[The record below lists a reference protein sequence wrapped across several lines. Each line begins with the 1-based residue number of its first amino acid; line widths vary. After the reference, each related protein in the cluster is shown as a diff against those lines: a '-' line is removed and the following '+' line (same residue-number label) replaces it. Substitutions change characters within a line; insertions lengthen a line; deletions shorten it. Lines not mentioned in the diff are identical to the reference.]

1 MTQVEVTTEPETITE
16 LETKLIDRIHKMS
29 IVEQYRL
36 LEFINKSFPET
47 AEETPEPEMS
57 PAERR
62 QKIVEIMG
70 RLAERGGIMPGV
82 DILEWQ
88 REERKDRPLPGRE
101 D

>member
-1 MTQVEVTTEPETITE
+1 MTQLEIEPETITE
-16 LETKLIDRIHKMS
+16 LEATLIDRIHKMS
-29 IVEQYRL
+29 IAAQCRL

-70 RLAERGGIMPGV
+70 RLAERGGVMPGV
-82 DILEWQ
+82 DLVEWQ

>member
-1 MTQVEVTTEPETITE
+1 MTQLEIEPETITE
-16 LETKLIDRIHKMS
+16 LEATLIDRIRKMS
-29 IVEQYRL
+29 IDQQIKV
-36 LEFINKSFPET
+36 LEFLDTSTPET

-70 RLAERGGIMPGV
+70 RLAERGGVMPGV
-82 DILEWQ
+82 DLVEWQ